1 MCIGSIANVANI
13 SIVYQRS
20 QNGEVMAFFADV
32 KRFKLSDL
40 VQTGTGIDI
49 SLRHGSALVY
59 RDGMGVL
66 ASLTYI

>member
-1 MCIGSIANVANI
+1 MRDFINTPHINITWYIIEEVMMKEEAGEVVGVEAGMKGNI
-13 SIVYQRS
+13 S
-20 QNGEVMAFFADV
+20 
-32 KRFKLSDL
+32 L
-40 VQTGTGIDI
+40 

>member
-1 MCIGSIANVANI
+1 MKEEAGEVVGVEAGMKGNI
-13 SIVYQRS
+13 S
-20 QNGEVMAFFADV
+20 
-32 KRFKLSDL
+32 L
-40 VQTGTGIDI
+40 